1 MVFIPVMSVSV
12 HTANIQRMY
21 NGHIH
26 GFYTCNVCPRTYH
39 KYTTV
44 IYMVSIPV
52 MFVPVNITNIQWS
65 YTWYLY
71 L

>member
-26 GFYTCNVCPRTYH
+26 GFYTCNVCPSKYH
-39 KYTTV
+39 KYTMV
-44 IYMVSIPV
+44 IHMVSIPV
-52 MFVPVNITNIQWS
+52 MSVPVQTQNCGQ
-65 YTWYLY
+65 
-71 L
+71 